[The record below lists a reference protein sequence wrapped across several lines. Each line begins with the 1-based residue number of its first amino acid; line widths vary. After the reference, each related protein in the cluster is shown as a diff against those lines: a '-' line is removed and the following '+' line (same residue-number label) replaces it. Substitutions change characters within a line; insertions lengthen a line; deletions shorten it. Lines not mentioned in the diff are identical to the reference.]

1 MLCDYGYM
9 VQTMSEP
16 VSVARMTAHYQGDAL
31 RNHEIDVRQLGPALV
46 GLSLSFERAQAL
58 VDPGYRIKLN
68 AKATSERSVVIDLI
82 LRITN
87 DVVPFLSSDEA
98 SAAANAIEI
107 GAFVFGGIRLTSNAI
122 LHHGKP
128 KKVEDTKGDDSK
140 IDVKYPDGTIERT
153 YPESLEMIGD
163 PGFVKGVKDA
173 TAPALCDGIDRIE
186 FHLSDVSET
195 VTQEDAEAIDSYDV
209 SDSDTTVSEMEM
221 VVQAL
226 QPSFQ
231 EDGKWRIT
239 DGIKKQYVSIDDA
252 AFKKRVLDSIESLRA
267 NDTYKVIMKV
277 EKKFDSKNQLS
288 TRYIAIEKVIDHKHM
303 EEQGAL
309 F

>member
-1 MLCDYGYM
+1 
-9 VQTMSEP
+9 MSEP

-68 AKATSERSVVIDLI
+68 AKATSEGSVVIDLI

-107 GAFVFGGIRLTSNAI
+107 GAFVFGGI
-122 LHHGKP
+122 
-128 KKVEDTKGDDSK
+128 
-140 IDVKYPDGTIERT
+140 
-153 YPESLEMIGD
+153 D